1 MSGQERNVSAM
12 HEGEGDAR
20 GKPRMR
26 AYVWWY
32 KRALQTLRSSSG
44 VASSAFTSVVALTAS
59 VLVAIFLYAKPAILS
74 NGLLS
79 NSSDAYIGQVA
90 SSAQCRRFV
99 NLTEHVDSM
108 LLAAHFL
115 LYSQRDVQEDEVE
128 QSNVLLT
135 LSQFYREVRRRPDK
149 FPVGLQTR
157 IHEAFLHSFSFWEA
171 HSRSTKSGVRYIIYP
186 RAQIGRLET
195 LSQVILSLLH
205 FHRSLDA
212 GALPRGVGL
221 NAPSFAQTSQG
232 WRVKR
237 ALDDYSEYF
246 LRLRLSSGRFV
257 RTLEGNGRPRKQ
269 HKLKMHEA
277 SSEGAALLAMISLAK
292 YYRRGDLWHKI
303 GESTR
308 AMLDAYA
315 ASSDVEEDGK
325 RSDLRDFYEH
335 GALALMEIADSID
348 PVGGQRAEG
357 DLPEVAARG
366 LLEMSIKI
374 ASSLSGEGGG
384 KKQSEDQ
391 ENWSRIPSILL
402 LLIIIITTTTTTT
415 TIIIII
421 IIINN
426 NNKNNI
432 NINININNHVHNDQR
447 LAPGLAAAA
456 RLAAVKSRGGEEDLE
471 AELTLQFLCLTRRM
485 LTAMSKLQV
494 GGLLADPA
502 SAQSTKNK
510 MMRGLRGAPS
520 FNLTKCIGHV
530 QKNLVGSIKGKKEKM
545 KKERDEK
552 EMARAKARLIEV
564 KPGEPISIAEMI
576 QRSKN
581 LSNEQEE
588 QTLTE
593 CDRAMHAHQRCTN
606 DNPVG
611 KQGFMAC
618 CRQLSG
624 YLFSCV
630 EDYNNLP
637 NHLRTLY
644 VPSYT
649 HYCVPDGHSP
659 LPKGFGQQD
668 HPPRESEFEHRKVR
682 AELDSCDLAAMGGI
696 PSEGGGLRVDHGP
709 AVSGRRLSK
718 SGQAGGACE
727 GSAKSCARRCAC
739 GHAGAARAA
748 EHGVTHA

>member
-1 MSGQERNVSAM
+1 M

-115 LYSQRDVQEDEVE
+115 LYSQRVEGFFIPQYNMEDRVAPDVQEDEVE

-391 ENWSRIPSILL
+391 ENW
-402 LLIIIITTTTTTT
+402 
-415 TIIIII
+415 
-421 IIINN
+421 
-426 NNKNNI
+426 
-432 NINININNHVHNDQR
+432 R

-696 PSEGGGLRVDHGP
+696 PSEGGGSTLHL
-709 AVSGRRLSK
+709 AST
-718 SGQAGGACE
+718 
-727 GSAKSCARRCAC
+727 
-739 GHAGAARAA
+739 ARALRA
-748 EHGVTHA
+748 WQASLEFLLPQDLRG